1 MINIKFNKSKFNL
14 KNGKFKSKFKLKG
27 SLMCVLCGELVSALH
42 WSDLGGN
49 GLIITVGD
57 TQGQRLKSRLKKVK
71 YANEILSF
79 YALKLSEWQNSKY
92 ILSNKTGK
100 SVIVND
106 LGDLWSKAESM
117 LGRNLDILEPKLLEH
132 IKQCQR

>member
-1 MINIKFNKSKFNL
+1 
-14 KNGKFKSKFKLKG
+14 
-27 SLMCVLCGELVSALH
+27 MCVLCGELVSALH

-49 GLIITVGD
+49 GSTITVGD

-71 YANEILSF
+71 YANKILSF